1 MKKMDNTKWVTVAT
15 ADNEFAA
22 TLWRD
27 ILVDSG
33 VPAYIESSGSA
44 TFLQVASALM
54 PRQVMVPQERLE
66 EAKAILADIEEVDEP
81 VDEGNESDNG

>member
-1 MKKMDNTKWVTVAT
+1 MKAMADNEWVAAAT

-33 VPAYIESSGSA
+33 IPAYIESSGSA

-54 PRQVMVPQERLE
+54 PRRVMVPQEKL
-66 EAKAILADIEEVDEP
+66 EEVDTPP
-81 VDEGNESDNG
+81 VESDEADDA